1 MRTLGVMTPEL
12 PHTDAELDILW
23 RALTGQ
29 PLPIS
34 GAPEIAK
41 ALLAEHLK
49 KGDQAR
55 SRNVC

>member
-1 MRTLGVMTPEL
+1 MTPEL

-49 KGDQAR
+49 KGDQAKR
-55 SRNVC
+55 RNVC